1 MWFGRIVFLKVCLF
15 GGIAGLK
22 LWRLLVSGSRK
33 QRGLLRL
40 GTRWQL
46 GLKGWN
52 TLSLYFENT
61 TKTVLIV
68 HLTKLRPNLTLQLC
82 SFSNDFGFYNWAFG
96 VPGNFSTSSNE
107 ETGERLHSGK
117 TQVQNISVSTSINQL
132 ELGWCREYLHYG
144 SKGGRDG
151 SRVKDGT
158 SSSQHMAAIW

>member
-1 MWFGRIVFLKVCLF
+1 MIWSDCFFLKECLF

-22 LWRLLVSGSRK
+22 LRRLLVSGSRK

-52 TLSLYFENT
+52 TRSLYFENT

-117 TQVQNISVSTSINQL
+117 PKSKIFHSLSLHQPVGTW
-132 ELGWCREYLHYG
+132 GCREYLHYG
-144 SKGGRDG
+144 SKGARDG

-158 SSSQHMAAIW
+158 SSSQHMASIW

>member
-1 MWFGRIVFLKVCLF
+1 MIWSDFLKECLF

-82 SFSNDFGFYNWAFG
+82 SFFPTILAFTIG
-96 VPGNFSTSSNE
+96 HLVSRGILALPPTKKQA
-107 ETGERLHSGK
+107 SGCIQENPSPK
-117 TQVQNISVSTSINQL
+117 YFTVSTSINQL

-144 SKGGRDG
+144 SKGAREG

>member
-1 MWFGRIVFLKVCLF
+1 MIWSDCFFKECLF

-117 TQVQNISVSTSINQL
+117 TQVQNISQSLPPSTSWN
-132 ELGWCREYLHYG
+132 LGVSRIFTLWQQ
-144 SKGGRDG
+144 GRARWQ
-151 SRVKDGT
+151 SC
-158 SSSQHMAAIW
+158 